1 MAQIIPLQSRARA
14 SRPEPPHQGGA
25 QILFFLGVRYMRMED
40 PLLTPG
46 GARKRKAVKT
56 RAVKSVNV
64 GRAPEDHEP
73 QHSAFSPSVL
83 EPKILCIWRPAHM
96 P

>member
-46 GARKRKAVKT
+46 GAPEAQGGQNPGGKKRKR
-56 RAVKSVNV
+56 RA
-64 GRAPEDHEP
+64 RA
-73 QHSAFSPSVL
+73 
-83 EPKILCIWRPAHM
+83 
-96 P
+96 